1 MGKNFKETLGNK
13 QTGTYKNRLGLK
25 IRNGKNYLGKKVNQI
40 KTDIVNSYQH
50 LKTKMKE
57 QANRAK
63 GFLHNPGVRKHDK
76 LQGHEMLRKNM
87 RNPIAVLPQTHRDA
101 QNAYQLSV
109 RQDDNEFHSMI

>member
-25 IRNGKNYLGKKVNQI
+25 IKNGKNYLGKKVNQI
-40 KTDIVNSYQH
+40 KTDIVNSYNH

-57 QANRAK
+57 QASRAK
-63 GFLHNPGVRKHDK
+63 GFLHNPGVRKHDR